1 MTADPHADVPSPL
14 TDEAFRSEAGRWLA
28 ARAPEFQLGSTP
40 TAPPTT
46 LAGYQ
51 ERQSQAVALARAWQA
66 ALAEA
71 GWAGI
76 SWPSDVGGRGGTVQQ
91 ERVFNEEA
99 AVHGISLGPLLISL
113 AMVAPT
119 LLAHGTPT
127 QKARHVPAIL
137 RGEELWCQ
145 LYSEP
150 GAGSDLAALSTRAVQ
165 DDDGWVINGQ
175 KVWTSFAVFADWAIL
190 LARTNPN
197 RPKHHGISYF
207 LLDMKTPGVEVRPL
221 REMSGTYHFNE
232 VFLSDV
238 RLPPG
243 SLVGELDEGWRVT
256 HTTMAAER
264 AMIGGGSGSSVTD
277 LIALARLYGK
287 EKDPVVR
294 QALARVATIEYL
306 LRFLALRTKAEAA
319 HGAVPGPGASTMK
332 LLFSMKATQSSA
344 LALQIEGVAGTLVGA
359 SAPYDG
365 KWQHAFLSAPG
376 LRLGGGTDEVQRN
389 ALAERVLG
397 LPREPSFDR
406 DVPFRSLER
415 SGSNLTPGS
424 SGTRQTLS
432 T

>member
-1 MTADPHADVPSPL
+1 MTDD
-14 TDEAFRSEAGRWLA
+14 DFRVEVRQWLA
-28 ARAPEFQLGSTP
+28 LNAPRFQSGPVPTTP
-40 TAPPTT
+40 LTT

-51 ERQSQAVALARAWQA
+51 EHQERAVANARAWQG
-66 ALAEA
+66 ALAKA
-71 GWAGI
+71 GFAGI
-76 SWPSDVGGRGGTVQQ
+76 AVPTDAGGRGGTGEQ
-91 ERVFNEEA
+91 ERIFNEEA
-99 AVHGISLGPLLISL
+99 SVYAINLGPLLISL

-119 LLAHGTPT
+119 LMAHGSPT
-127 QKARHVPAIL
+127 QKSEHVAAIL

-165 DDDGWVINGQ
+165 DDDGWVVNGQ

-190 LARTNPN
+190 LARTNLD

-207 LLDMKTPGVEVRPL
+207 LLDMTSPGVEVRPL
-221 REMSGTYHFNE
+221 REMSGRYHFNE

-238 RLPPG
+238 RLPAG

-264 AMIGGGSGSSVTD
+264 AMIGSGSGSSTDD
-277 LIALARLYGK
+277 LIALARNCGK
-287 EKDPVVR
+287 ANDPSVR
-294 QALARVATIEYL
+294 QALARVATTESL
-306 LRFLALRTKAEAA
+306 LRFLALRAKAEAA
-319 HGAVPGPGASTMK
+319 RGAIPGPGASIMK
-332 LLFSMKATQSSA
+332 LLFTLKATQSSA
-344 LALQIEGVAGTLVGA
+344 AAIQIEGMAGTLMGA
-359 SAPYDG
+359 AAPDDG

-406 DVPFRSLER
+406 DLPFRSVIGGG
-415 SGSNLTPGS
+415 SGLREDSD
-424 SGTRQTLS
+424 GTRKTQRVPQG
-432 T
+432 